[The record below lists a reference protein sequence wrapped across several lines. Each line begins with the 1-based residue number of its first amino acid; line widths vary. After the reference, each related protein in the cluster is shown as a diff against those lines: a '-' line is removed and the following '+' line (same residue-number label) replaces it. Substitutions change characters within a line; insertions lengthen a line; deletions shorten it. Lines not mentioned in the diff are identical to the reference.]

1 MTRIVRTAFILAF
14 TAIAMLMVGP
24 DLMLPLHPFSSF
36 GLDVDPHGTIKSVDR
51 VAEAAGLHVGDRVEL
66 KRLQPLER
74 ARYMGVVPEGLV
86 VRLPL
91 ASGRTVTLHAHTH
104 RRSTLDNVTDVIA
117 VLALLT
123 FIALAAAL
131 VLLRPMPA
139 TWAFYGFAYSFC
151 SYGALVKEVSPQLL
165 VGIMIL
171 MALAGAIS
179 PAAFVSFSLRFPDV
193 KLKPITLWAERV
205 LLFAVTP
212 AIAAWG
218 IYQLLAYIIAGAPA
232 PAWIRPGN
240 LHNALTDA
248 IYAAG
253 VAILIVRYA
262 TADSANRNRLRW
274 VVAAF
279 TVAFLPF
286 LAVQFV
292 WSATSV
298 FPGVATMN
306 LAQACEVFAPIALA
320 YTVLKHRLFD
330 VRFIVSRALMY
341 AGMMSLS
348 IGVLALIDWGFGR
361 WISAS
366 RFTLFA
372 ELALALVLGAGLSMA
387 QRRIEAFLNSVVFR
401 TQTLALQALRR
412 FALETDLISDPQ
424 RLLSQ
429 THEALDARLE
439 SEYVAIYTADSSS
452 YVRATPGTDSSPALL
467 AADDFAVL
475 RLRRWHE
482 AFECD
487 EPRHAF
493 RGALLSPMTARGH
506 LIGFIAC
513 GPKHDRTHY
522 LPGEVET
529 LTTLTHRVGSALALL
544 TLPSQEGERFDN
556 LRGASL
562 ERLER

>member
-1 MTRIVRTAFILAF
+1 MRRVVRTAFILTF
-14 TAIAMLMVGP
+14 TAIAMLIVGP
-24 DLMLPLHPFSSF
+24 DLMLPWHPYSSF
-36 GLDVDPHGTIKSVDR
+36 GMSVDPHGTITSVDR
-51 VAEAAGLHVGDRVEL
+51 VAETAGLRVGDRVEL
-66 KRLQPLER
+66 ERLQPLER
-74 ARYMGVVPEGLV
+74 ARYMGVVPKGLV
-86 VRLPL
+86 VRLPMV
-91 ASGRTVTLHAHTH
+91 SGRTITLQAHTH
-104 RRSTLDNVTDVIA
+104 TRTTLDNVTDVVA

-131 VLLRPMPA
+131 VLLRSMPA
-139 TWAFYGFAYSFC
+139 TWAFYGFAYTFC
-151 SYGALVKEVSPQLL
+151 SYGALVKAISPQLL
-165 VGIMIL
+165 ICIMIL
-171 MALAGAIS
+171 MALAGAVS
-179 PAAFVSFSLRFPDV
+179 PAAFVSFALRFPDS
-193 KLKPITLWAERV
+193 KLKPAALWTERV
-205 LLFAVTP
+205 LLFGVTP

-218 IYQLLAYIIAGAPA
+218 MYQLLAYMIAGAPA

-240 LHNALTDA
+240 LHNTLTDA

-286 LAVQFV
+286 LTVQFI
-292 WSATSV
+292 WSATSL
-298 FPGVATMN
+298 FPGAATIN

-330 VRFIVSRALMY
+330 VRFVVSRALMY

-348 IGVLALIDWGFGR
+348 VGALALIDWGFGR

-366 RFTLFA
+366 RFTLLG
-372 ELALALVLGAGLSMA
+372 ELALALVLGAGLSMT
-387 QRRIEAFLNSVVFR
+387 QRKIEAFLNGIVFR
-401 TQTLALQALRR
+401 TQMLALQGLRR
-412 FALETDLISDPQ
+412 FAQETDLIADPQ

-429 THEALDARLE
+429 TYDALDARLQ
-439 SEYVAIYTADSSS
+439 SEYVAIYTADGSS
-452 YVRATPGTDSSPALL
+452 YARSTPGADAIPALV
-467 AADDFAVL
+467 AADDFAAL

-493 RGALLSPMTARGH
+493 QGALLLPMTARGQ

-513 GPKHDRTHY
+513 GAKHDRTHY
-522 LPGEVET
+522 LPEEVET
-529 LTTLTHRVGSALALL
+529 LTTLTHRVGSAFALL
-544 TLPSQEGERFDN
+544 TLTGGTTPQ
-556 LRGASL
+556 LRPASL
-562 ERLER
+562 EVT